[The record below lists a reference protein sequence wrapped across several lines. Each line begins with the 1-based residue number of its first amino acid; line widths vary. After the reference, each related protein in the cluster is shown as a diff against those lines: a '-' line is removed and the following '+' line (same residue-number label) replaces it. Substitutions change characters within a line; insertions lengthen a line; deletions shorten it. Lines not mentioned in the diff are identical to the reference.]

1 MYYKCHKVTFFKC
14 GGSYI
19 DSDLIKKKRATINS
33 KNTDNKCFQQATIV
47 LLNYEEIESYPER
60 VSIIKL
66 FINKYIWEEINY
78 P

>member
-33 KNTDNKCFQQATIV
+33 KNTDNKCFQ
-47 LLNYEEIESYPER
+47 
-60 VSIIKL
+60 
-66 FINKYIWEEINY
+66 
-78 P
+78 